1 MNLNEYIS
9 SGILELY
16 VYGALPEQES
26 IAVTTELKKHPEI
39 LKEVEEIENA
49 LSQLSTAAAPY
60 NPEALLFSI
69 QQKITNKT
77 NTATV
82 REHPA
87 SQKKNNLVLYISW
100 AASIAL
106 LIGLIS
112 VINQRNKLREN
123 INAVSA
129 NNVQLEEQIDDA
141 QNNAKKTKELLNV
154 FRNKDIISVPLA
166 GQDVAPTAYAAIH
179 WDEKNKQV
187 YVDAKDLPKPPQGKE
202 YQVWSL
208 TLEPLTPTSIGLL
221 SNFNEDENK
230 IFILENPNSSQ
241 AFGITLEPKGGSKT
255 PTMEQLYTLGVIK
268 NS

>member
-1 MNLNEYIS
+1 MDLNEYIS

-16 VYGALPEQES
+16 VYGALPEEES
-26 IAVTTELKKHPEI
+26 IEVTTELKKHPEI

-49 LSQLSTAAAPY
+49 LTQLSIAAAPY
-60 NPEALLFSI
+60 NPEALLSNI
-69 QQKITNKT
+69 QQKITNRS
-77 NTATV
+77 NTGV
-82 REHPA
+82 IDHPA
-87 SQKKNNLVLYISW
+87 KEKKSNLVLYISW

-112 VINQRNKLREN
+112 VINQRNELRDN

-129 NNVQLEEQIDDA
+129 NNAQLEEEIDNAKDDA
-141 QNNAKKTKELLNV
+141 EKTKQLLEV
-154 FRNKDIISVPLA
+154 FRNKNIITVPLD
-166 GQDVAPTAYAAIH
+166 GQQVAPEAYAAIH
-179 WDEKNKQV
+179 WDETTNQV
-187 YVDAKDLPKPPQGKE
+187 YVDAKELPTPPEGKE

-221 SNFNEDENK
+221 SNFKEDDNK
-230 IFILENPNSSQ
+230 IFILDNPNSSQ
-241 AFGITLEPKGGSKT
+241 GFGITLEPKGGSKT